1 MCISR
6 KEKQHRHKWWMSLK
20 TVISSPDRF
29 LLFSL
34 SIWNLTSLLKTPS
47 APRSPVCTIT
57 AWRGKTA
64 AGSHRFSFRFQAAFL
79 RLITNSQ
86 NHNSSKTLMQFR
98 ALTDHDKCNVR
109 GSQAANRW
117 QDMDL
122 LFTFI
127 KAIVF
132 EVTLFLFC
140 CVRSVLQSSAWKT
153 IQLKV
158 GERSPSGRRKNQL
171 RN

>member
-1 MCISR
+1 
-6 KEKQHRHKWWMSLK
+6 MSLK

-47 APRSPVCTIT
+47 ASRSPVCTIT

-86 NHNSSKTLMQFR
+86 NPNSSKTLMQFR

-109 GSQAANRW
+109 GSQRLPIEDDRTWIYYSHLSKRSSLKSRCFYFA
-117 QDMDL
+117 
-122 LFTFI
+122 
-127 KAIVF
+127 VC
-132 EVTLFLFC
+132 VLFC
-140 CVRSVLQSSAWKT
+140 RVL
-153 IQLKV
+153 L
-158 GERSPSGRRKNQL
+158 GRRSSWKWDSARQAEDAKIYATE
-171 RN
+171 